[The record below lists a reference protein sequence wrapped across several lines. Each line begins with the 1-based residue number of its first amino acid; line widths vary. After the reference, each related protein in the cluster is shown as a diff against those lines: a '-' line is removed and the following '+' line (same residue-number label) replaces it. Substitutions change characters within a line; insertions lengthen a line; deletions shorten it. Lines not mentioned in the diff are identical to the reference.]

1 MYYEHFGLTQAPF
14 KITPNTDIFFTGAN
28 RGPVLEA
35 LIYAITH
42 GEGIVKV
49 SGEVG
54 SGKTMLC
61 NMLQSRLPDTVE
73 SVYLANPTVAPE
85 DVLHAI
91 AFELQL
97 GVDRSADRLEVTHV
111 LQDYLVKR
119 HAEGKRVVVFIE

>member
-14 KITPNTDIFFTGAN
+14 KITPNTEFFFTGGN

-35 LIYAITH
+35 LTYAITN

-61 NMLQSRLPDTVE
+61 NMLQEHLPLNVE
-73 SVYLANPTVAPE
+73 SVYLANPSVAPE

-97 GVDRSADRLEVTHV
+97 GVERKADRLQVLHA
-111 LQDYLVKR
+111 LQDYLVSR
-119 HAEGKRVVVFIE
+119 HAE